1 MLIGQK
7 HRSLLQKS
15 PIKET
20 IFCKRDLLF
29 NAIRY
34 HSNDEKWSSSFLL
47 IPHHF
52 SRFHHFSSSLKWWKV
67 MRGDLAK
74 GMMTSS
80 HRDMQSL
87 FLSRER
93 HDHMPSSLITSH
105 DSSSFLM
112 IPSCLIIIGMR
123 RSDERW
129 WRERNDEKWWGMMAS
144 LDDEKWWGIRTSF
157 EWWDERNHEKWWGTM
172 ASLEWWEMM
181 RNHGMRGTMRNDG
194 MMRSDE
200 ESCLGFRGMG
210 WLRLWGGYGQ

>member
-105 DSSSFLM
+105 DSSSMITYRIKLQVSFAENSLFYRALLQKRPIFLTM
-112 IPSCLIIIGMR
+112 ITCHHP
-123 RSDERW
+123 
-129 WRERNDEKWWGMMAS
+129 
-144 LDDEKWWGIRTSF
+144 
-157 EWWDERNHEKWWGTM
+157 
-172 ASLEWWEMM
+172 
-181 RNHGMRGTMRNDG
+181 
-194 MMRSDE
+194 
-200 ESCLGFRGMG
+200 
-210 WLRLWGGYGQ
+210 